1 MSRWLSKQMV
11 LCEPETFPFACIIE
25 RQGLC
30 ITVDLQDVQDRKEQ
44 VFIEFTEMT
53 PFCEPL
59 YICLGCP
66 PLFVNFEGF
75 EEDKVYARFI
85 KIKDWFP
92 GSTLKDLICNIFC
105 IWQESLSINN
115 KKIN

>member
-1 MSRWLSKQMV
+1 MSRLSKQMV